1 MGERTGFLYPFLE
14 DPSVEHPPDDPE
26 ALLADLARSAAS
38 KWEESGAL
46 RRAVCSANEDEVRGA
61 AGAVAR
67 RLASGARVFAFG
79 NGGSSAD
86 ADAFVAGCRAIR
98 PHPVPALSLCADPA
112 VLTALANDVG
122 SDVIFTRQ
130 LGAHAR
136 PGDVAVAFSTSGGSP
151 NLLEAFAHCRR
162 HGVLTIGLTGHDG
175 PRLGPSVDH
184 RFVVQ
189 ATSIHR
195 IQEAQ
200 TALATRLTAAISTAM
215 AEGAA

>member
-14 DPSVEHPPDDPE
+14 HPADDPE
-26 ALLADLARSAAS
+26 VLLADLTRSAAA

-46 RRAVCSANEDEVRGA
+46 RRVVCSANADGVRDA
-61 AGAVAR
+61 AGEVAG

-86 ADAFVAGCRAIR
+86 ADAFVARCRAAR

-130 LGAHAR
+130 LAAHAR

-151 NLLEAFAHCRR
+151 NLLDAFAHCRR
-162 HGVLTIGLTGHDG
+162 HGVLTIGFTGHDG

-200 TALATRLTAAISTAM
+200 TALATRLTAAIATAM

>member
-14 DPSVEHPPDDPE
+14 HPADDPE
-26 ALLADLARSAAS
+26 VLLADLARSAAS

-46 RRAVCSANEDEVRGA
+46 RRAFCSANEDEVRGA
-61 AGAVAR
+61 AGAVAA

-86 ADAFVAGCRAIR
+86 ADAFVGGCRAIR

-130 LGAHAR
+130 LVAHAR

-162 HGVLTIGLTGHDG
+162 HGVLTIGFTGHDG

-184 RFVVQ
+184 RFVVR

-200 TALATRLTAAISTAM
+200 TALATRLTAAIATAM